1 MKMNDRNN
9 VKYFSCTQV
18 KDNLFL
24 QVKQLNLI
32 TKVLKVPEVGVVDG
46 VVAVDVAIVA
56 EINIGEVIQLQK
68 QHLNQYIDL

>member
-1 MKMNDRNN
+1 MKLNDRNN

-18 KDNLFL
+18 EDTLFL

-32 TKVLKVPEVGVVDG
+32 TKVLKVLEVGVVDG

>member
-9 VKYFSCTQV
+9 VKYFPCRQV

-24 QVKQLNLI
+24 QVKQLNLT
-32 TKVLKVPEVGVVDG
+32 TKVLKVQEVGVVDG